1 MCLGFTGSFYNVLLV
16 RFRHFHISRKI
27 MWMME
32 YKLSVSIEKHRS
44 AIFVQSSCVHGTYN
58 VVHMQWICS
67 CIAFKAL
74 HIIFVD
80 WHCMHTEHST
90 FSSFVRKMW
99 ILFSWKHPNCISFS
113 LPEEMLF
120 PIFGRRINALCT
132 GSN

>member
-67 CIAFKAL
+67 CIAFMAL

-99 ILFSWKHPNCISFS
+99 ILFSRKHPNCISFWW
-113 LPEEMLF
+113 PEEMLF